1 MTEPTAAPAG
11 PSPASPV
18 LRFDEVHDAAGQARP
33 HWQRLERDLLAAD
46 RATLVRA
53 QDRVRRLRR
62 NQGTLPEAAR
72 RPADGGDP
80 APHAAL
86 RALDPIPHVLSAP
99 EWDALEAGLRQR
111 ARLLDRLLA
120 DVYGPGQLV
129 SRGVLPAEIVHAYP
143 GFLRPCAGLPV
154 PRWLVTASV
163 DLARAPGGAWRVRGD
178 RVSVPRGLGG
188 MLSARRVLARLHP
201 ELYRALRVQRVDG
214 FYDTLRSTLA
224 GLGQGLPGRAETG
237 DARGTGGVPPTEA
250 AGAAKDSTRTVI
262 LSAGPD
268 AAAFPEHTYLA
279 RSLGYTLVSGTDL
292 TVRHGRVTV
301 RSVGGL
307 EPADVV
313 LRLVDDAWCDPLELR
328 PDSLLGPPGLIEA
341 TRRGRVAL
349 ANALGTGFLEHP
361 ALGAFLPGVSRA
373 LLGED
378 LLLAPVPAWWCGDEA
393 SRAEVLADLD
403 RVILRPLTPDAW
415 ELHQPFPEAGAGLGV
430 APGTRLFPPLLPSA
444 VREALRAAVE
454 ARPRSWAAE
463 EYSEAST
470 APVVHDGRLVAGRLV
485 LRCFV
490 VADGDDWE
498 VLPGGLA
505 RVRLLA
511 SGGDPRTPGRPGDDA
526 LVVRKDVWA
535 LAAPLKEGQA
545 RLPSLAGPLL
555 ALPQID
561 LGASL
566 PSRNAEALYWMG
578 RHAEAAETAIRVVQT
593 ISAELGETPEL
604 ATDAGGAW
612 VAMFSASLRWTF
624 EPPRTP
630 GEFPV
635 HRARRATALAGA
647 LPPPILRRVLV
658 DDSIPRSLVGSLAE
672 LLDASLSARELVS
685 TDTGQ
690 VLATLEDRLGAL
702 RSASAPTEIEEIAG
716 STLTNLMA
724 LVGLSA
730 ESMVRDPGYLM
741 SDIGRRLERARLLVR
756 ILLETLVPVPDPD
769 IAGLTHE
776 TLLAC
781 CESLVV
787 YRRRYR
793 SDIEV
798 EALSSLLITDPG
810 NPRSLAFQADRLMAN
825 LRRLPGELPEGALQS
840 LGRILE
846 RLLVGDLGRLLTPS
860 RGRRA
865 GLRAWLRAIGDDLEQ
880 VAEAV
885 NLTYFAHV
893 PVQPVDSFFSGAPR
907 TPGFGQVE
915 P

>member
-1 MTEPTAAPAG
+1 VTEPVGAPDG
-11 PSPASPV
+11 PSPASPA
-18 LRFDEVHDAAGQARP
+18 LHFDEVHDGAGRPRP
-33 HWQRLERDLLAAD
+33 HWRELERDLLCAD
-46 RATLVRA
+46 RATLLRA
-53 QDRVRRLRR
+53 QDRVRRQRR

-72 RPADGGDP
+72 RSANGEAP
-80 APHAAL
+80 APQAAL
-86 RALDPIPHVLSAP
+86 RALDPIPHLLSEP
-99 EWDALEAGLRQR
+99 EWAALEAGLRQR
-111 ARLLDRLLA
+111 ARLLDELLA
-120 DVYGPGQLV
+120 DVYGPGRLID
-129 SRGVLPAEIVHAYP
+129 RGVLPAEIVYAYP

-154 PRWLVTASV
+154 PRRLVTAAV
-163 DLARAPGGAWRVRGD
+163 DLARAPDRTWRVRGD

-188 MLSARRVLARLHP
+188 MLSARRVLARLHSD
-201 ELYRALRVQRVDG
+201 LYRALQVQRVDG

-224 GLGQGLPGRAETG
+224 GLGHGLPGRSSDG
-237 DARGTGGVPPTEA
+237 DG
-250 AGAAKDSTRTVI
+250 STRTVI
-262 LSAGPD
+262 LSPGPD
-268 AAAFPEHTYLA
+268 APAFPEHTYLA
-279 RSLGYTLVSGTDL
+279 RNLGYTLVSGRDL
-292 TVRHGRVTV
+292 TVRNGQVTV

-328 PDSLLGPPGLIEA
+328 PDSLLGPPGLLEA
-341 TRRGRVAL
+341 ARRGRVAL

-361 ALGAFLPGVSRA
+361 ALAAFMPAASRA

-378 LLLAPVPAWWCGDEA
+378 LLLPPVPAWWCGDEA
-393 SRAEVLADLD
+393 SRMEVLADLD
-403 RVILRPLTPDAW
+403 RVIFRALTPDTRD
-415 ELHQPFPEAGAGLGV
+415 LHLPSQEGRTV
-430 APGTRLFPPLLPSA
+430 PGTRIFPSLLSSA
-444 VREALRAAVE
+444 DRDALRAAVE
-454 ARPRSWAAE
+454 ARPGSWAAE
-463 EYSEAST
+463 EYSEAGT
-470 APVVHDGRLVAGRLV
+470 APVVHDGRIAAGRLV

-490 VADGDDWE
+490 VADGDGWE

-505 RVRLLA
+505 RVRFE
-511 SGGDPRTPGRPGDDA
+511 PPGAGP

-535 LAAPLKEGQA
+535 LAATPQ
-545 RLPSLAGPLL
+545 RLAGPVL
-555 ALPQID
+555 AQPQID

-566 PSRNAEALYWMG
+566 PSRNAESLYWMG

-593 ISAELGETPEL
+593 IGAELGETPEL

-635 HRARRATALAGA
+635 HRARRATALGDSA

-658 DDSIPRSLVGSLAE
+658 DDSIPRSLVGSLTE

-685 TDTGQ
+685 THTGQ
-690 VLATLEDRLGAL
+690 VLAMLEDRLDGL
-702 RSASAPTEIEEIAG
+702 RSASAPAEIEEIAG
-716 STLTNLMA
+716 ATLINLMA

-756 ILLETLVPVPDPD
+756 ILLETLVPVPDAD

-781 CESLVV
+781 CESLVA

-798 EALSSLLITDPG
+798 EALSSLLITDPS
-810 NPRSLAFQADRLMAN
+810 NPRSLAFQVDRLMAD
-825 LRRLPGELPEGALQS
+825 LRRLPGPPPDGALQP
-840 LGRILE
+840 LGGVLE
-846 RLLVGDLGRLLTPS
+846 RLLIADLGRLLAPS
-860 RGRRA
+860 RGRRT
-865 GLRAWLRAIGDDLEQ
+865 GLRAWLTGIGADLEL

-885 NLTYFAHV
+885 SLTYFAHV
-893 PVQPVDSFFSGAPR
+893 PVQPVDLLFG
-907 TPGFGQVE
+907 GQVK

>member
-1 MTEPTAAPAG
+1 M
-11 PSPASPV
+11 
-18 LRFDEVHDAAGQARP
+18 
-33 HWQRLERDLLAAD
+33 
-46 RATLVRA
+46 
-53 QDRVRRLRR
+53 RR

-72 RPADGGDP
+72 RPTNGGV
-80 APHAAL
+80 PHAAL
-86 RALDPIPHVLSAP
+86 RALDPIPHLLSAP
-99 EWDALEAGLRQR
+99 EWAALEAGLRQR
-111 ARLLDRLLA
+111 ARLLEQLLA
-120 DVYGPGQLV
+120 DVYGPRRLV
-129 SRGVLPAEIVHAYP
+129 ETGVLPGEIVYAYP
-143 GFLRPCAGLPV
+143 GFLRPCADLPV
-154 PRWLVTASV
+154 PRRLVTGAV

-201 ELYRALRVQRVDG
+201 DLYRALQVQRVDG

-224 GLGQGLPGRAETG
+224 GLGQGLPGGAAGG
-237 DARGTGGVPPTEA
+237 DGARGMGGVPPTEA
-250 AGAAKDSTRTVI
+250 ARAATDSSARTVI
-262 LSAGPD
+262 LSPGPD

-279 RSLGYTLVSGTDL
+279 RNLGYTLVSGTDL
-292 TVRHGRVTV
+292 TVRHGQVTV

-328 PDSLLGPPGLIEA
+328 PNSRLGPPGIVEA
-341 TRRGRVAL
+341 ARRGRVAL

-361 ALGAFLPGVSRA
+361 GLAAFLPAVSRA

-378 LLLAPVPAWWCGDEA
+378 LLLPPVPAWWCGDEA
-393 SRAEVLADLD
+393 GRAEVLADLD
-403 RVILRPLTPDAW
+403 RVILRALTPDAW
-415 ELHQPFPEAGAGLGV
+415 GPRLPKREPGSI
-430 APGTRLFPPLLPSA
+430 PGTRLFPPLLSSTE
-444 VREALRAAVE
+444 REALRAAIE
-454 ARPRSWAAE
+454 ARPGSWAAE
-463 EYSEAST
+463 EYSEAGT
-470 APVVHDGRLVAGRLV
+470 APVVHDGRLAAGRLV

-505 RVRLLA
+505 RVRFERPA
-511 SGGDPRTPGRPGDDA
+511 ATDGPGGA

-535 LAAPLKEGQA
+535 LAATPH
-545 RLPSLAGPLL
+545 RLAGPVLT
-555 ALPQID
+555 LPQID
-561 LGASL
+561 LAASL

-604 ATDAGGAW
+604 ATDAGGSW

-635 HRARRATALAGA
+635 HRARRATAPRGTARGTGGVPPTEAAGA
-647 LPPPILRRVLV
+647 ARDSVPPTAAAGAAKGSDGPLPPPILRRVLV

-672 LLDASLSARELVS
+672 LLRASLSARELVS
-685 TDTGQ
+685 THTGQ
-690 VLATLEDRLGAL
+690 VLAMLEDRLDAL
-702 RSASAPTEIEEIAG
+702 RAASSPAEIEEIAG
-716 STLTNLMA
+716 ATLINLMA

-756 ILLETLVPVPDPD
+756 ILLETLVPVPDAD
-769 IAGLTHE
+769 VAGLTHE

-781 CESLVV
+781 CESLVA

-798 EALSSLLITDPG
+798 EALSSLLITDSS
-810 NPRSLAFQADRLMAN
+810 NPRSLAFQADRLMAD
-825 LRRLPGELPEGALQS
+825 LRRLPGAPPEDALQP
-840 LGRILE
+840 LGSVIE
-846 RLLVGDLGRLLTPS
+846 RLLVADLGQLLTPS
-860 RGRRA
+860 PRGTGGVPPTTAAGAAPGSRRT
-865 GLRAWLRAIGDDLEQ
+865 GLRAWLRNIGDDLER
-880 VAEAV
+880 VTEAV
-885 NLTYFAHV
+885 SLTYFAHV
-893 PVQPVDSFFSGAPR
+893 PVQPVDLL
-907 TPGFGQVE
+907 FGQVE
-915 P
+915 Q

>member
-1 MTEPTAAPAG
+1 
-11 PSPASPV
+11 
-18 LRFDEVHDAAGQARP
+18 L
-33 HWQRLERDLLAAD
+33 
-46 RATLVRA
+46 RA

-72 RPADGGDP
+72 RPAAGEV
-80 APHAAL
+80 PHAAL
-86 RALDPIPHVLSAP
+86 RALDPIPHLLSAP
-99 EWDALEAGLRQR
+99 EWAALEAGLRQR
-111 ARLLDRLLA
+111 ARLLDLLLA
-120 DVYGPGQLV
+120 DVYGPRRLV
-129 SRGVLPAEIVHAYP
+129 DRGVLPAEIVYAYP
-143 GFLRPCAGLPV
+143 GFLRPCADLPV
-154 PRWLVTASV
+154 ARRLVTGAV
-163 DLARAPGGAWRVRGD
+163 DLARAPDGAWRVRGD

-201 ELYRALRVQRVDG
+201 DLYRALQVQRVDG

-224 GLGQGLPGRAETG
+224 GLGQGLPGQRD
-237 DARGTGGVPPTEA
+237 DARGPGGAPQKNS
-250 AGAAKDSTRTVI
+250 GSTRTVI
-262 LSAGPD
+262 LSPGPE

-279 RSLGYTLVSGTDL
+279 RNLGYTLVSGTDL
-292 TVRHGRVTV
+292 TVRHGQVRV

-361 ALGAFLPGVSRA
+361 GLAAFLPAVSRA
-373 LLGED
+373 LLGEE
-378 LLLAPVPAWWCGDEA
+378 LLLPPVPARWCGDEA
-393 SRAEVLADLD
+393 GRAEVLADLD
-403 RVILRPLTPDAW
+403 RVIFRALTPDA
-415 ELHQPFPEAGAGLGV
+415 GLGAV
-430 APGTRLFPPLLPSA
+430 TGARIFPPRLSSA
-444 VREALRAAVE
+444 EREALRAAVE
-454 ARPRSWAAE
+454 ARPASWAAE
-463 EYSEAST
+463 EYSEARS
-470 APVVHDGRLVAGRLV
+470 APVVHDGRVTAGRLV

-490 VADGDDWE
+490 VADGDDWD

-505 RVRLLA
+505 RVRFE
-511 SGGDPRTPGRPGDDA
+511 RPPDED

-535 LAAPLKEGQA
+535 LAAAPH
-545 RLPSLAGPLL
+545 RLAGPVLT
-555 ALPQID
+555 LPQIN

-578 RHAEAAETAIRVVQT
+578 RHAEAAETAIRAVQT

-624 EPPRTP
+624 ESTRSP

-635 HRARRATALAGA
+635 HRARRATALGDGA

-672 LLDASLSARELVS
+672 LLEASLSARELVS
-685 TDTGQ
+685 THTGQ
-690 VLATLEDRLGAL
+690 VLAMLEDRLDAL
-702 RSASAPTEIEEIAG
+702 RSAASPAEIEEIAG
-716 STLTNLMA
+716 ATLINLMA

-756 ILLETLVPVPDPD
+756 TLLETLVPVPDAD
-769 IAGLTHE
+769 IAGLTYE

-781 CESLVV
+781 CESLVA

-798 EALSSLLITDPG
+798 EALSSLLITDHS
-810 NPRSLAFQADRLMAN
+810 NPRSLAFQADRLMGN
-825 LRRLPGELPEGALQS
+825 LRRLPGEPPEGALQP
-840 LGRILE
+840 LGSVVE
-846 RLLVGDLGRLLTPS
+846 RLLVADLGPLLAPS
-860 RGRRA
+860 RGRRT
-865 GLRAWLRAIGDDLEQ
+865 GLRAWLRDISADLDQ

-885 NLTYFAHV
+885 SLTYFAHV
-893 PVQPVDSFFSGAPR
+893 PVQPVDLLFS
-907 TPGFGQVE
+907 QVE

>member
-1 MTEPTAAPAG
+1 MTEPIAAPIPAG

-18 LRFDEVHDAAGQARP
+18 LHFDEVHDAAGQARP
-33 HWQRLERDLLAAD
+33 HWQRLQQELLAAD
-46 RATLVRA
+46 RATLLRA
-53 QDRVRRLRR
+53 QDQVRRMRR

-72 RPADGGDP
+72 RPAGGGTP
-80 APHAAL
+80 IPHAAL
-86 RALDPIPHVLSAP
+86 RALDPIPHLLSAP
-99 EWDALEAGLRQR
+99 EWAHLEAGLRQR
-111 ARLLDRLLA
+111 ARLLDQLLA
-120 DVYGPGQLV
+120 DVYGPRRLV
-129 SRGVLPAEIVHAYP
+129 ERGILPGEVVYAYA

-154 PRWLVTASV
+154 PRRLVTAAV
-163 DLARAPGGAWRVRGD
+163 DLARAPDGAWRVRGD
-178 RVSVPRGLGG
+178 RASVPRGLGG

-201 ELYRALRVQRVDG
+201 ELYRALQVQRVDS

-224 GLGQGLPGRAETG
+224 GLGEGLPGRARDG
-237 DARGTGGVPPTEA
+237 DGP
-250 AGAAKDSTRTVI
+250 TRTVI
-262 LSAGPD
+262 LSPGPD
-268 AAAFPEHTYLA
+268 APAFPEHTYLA
-279 RSLGYTLVSGTDL
+279 RSLGYTMVSGTDL
-292 TVRHGRVTV
+292 TVRHGQVTV

-341 TRRGRVAL
+341 TRRSRVAL

-361 ALGAFLPGVSRA
+361 ALGAFLPAVSEA

-378 LLLAPVPAWWCGDEA
+378 LLLAPVPAWWCGDDA

-415 ELHQPFPEAGAGLGV
+415 PHQPFPEAWEPHQPFPEAI
-430 APGTRLFPPLLPSA
+430 PGTRLFPRLLPEA
-444 VREALRAAVE
+444 DREALRAAVE
-454 ARPRSWAAE
+454 HRPGSWAAE

-470 APVVHDGRLVAGRLV
+470 APVVHDGHLVAGRLV

-498 VLPGGLA
+498 VLPGGLG
-505 RVRLLA
+505 RVKLLD
-511 SGGDPRTPGRPGDDA
+511 SVGPPRIPGRPGEGA

-535 LAAPLKEGQA
+535 LAATPH
-545 RLPSLAGPLL
+545 RLAGPVLT
-555 ALPQID
+555 LPQID

-604 ATDAGGAW
+604 ATDAAGAW

-624 EPPRTP
+624 ESPRTP

-635 HRARRATALAGA
+635 HRARRATALGAGT

-658 DDSIPRSLVGSLAE
+658 DESIPRSLVGSLAD
-672 LLDASLSARELVS
+672 LLQASLSARELVS
-685 TDTGQ
+685 THTGQ
-690 VLATLEDRLGAL
+690 VLAMLEDRLGAL
-702 RSASAPTEIEEIAG
+702 RAASAPAEIEEIAG
-716 STLTNLMA
+716 STLINLMA

-741 SDIGRRLERARLLVR
+741 SDIGRRVERARLLVR
-756 ILLETLVPVPDPD
+756 ILLETLVPVPHAD

-776 TLLAC
+776 TILAC
-781 CESLVV
+781 CESLVS

-798 EALSSLLITDPG
+798 DALSSLLITDPG
-810 NPRSLAFQADRLMAN
+810 NPRSLAFQADRLMAD
-825 LRRLPGELPEGALQS
+825 LRRLPGEPPERALQS
-840 LGRILE
+840 LGSVLE
-846 RLLVGDLGRLLTPS
+846 RLLMADLGRLLTPV
-860 RGRRA
+860 RGRRS
-865 GLRAWLRAIGDDLEQ
+865 GLRTWLWAISTDLEQ

-885 NLTYFAHV
+885 SLTYFAHV
-893 PVQPVDSFFSGAPR
+893 PVQPVDLLFS
-907 TPGFGQVE
+907 QVE

>member
-1 MTEPTAAPAG
+1 VTEPATAPISAG
-11 PSPASPV
+11 SSPTSLA
-18 LRFDEVHDAAGQARP
+18 LHFDEVHDADGQVRP
-33 HWQRLERDLLAAD
+33 HWRPLERELLTAD
-46 RATLVRA
+46 RPTLLRA

-72 RPADGGDP
+72 RSADGESP

-86 RALDPIPHVLSAP
+86 RALDPIPHLLSAP
-99 EWDALEAGLRQR
+99 EWAGLEAGLRQR
-111 ARLLDRLLA
+111 AGLLDQLLA
-120 DVYGPGQLV
+120 DVYGPRRLV
-129 SRGVLPAEIVHAYP
+129 ERGVLPAEVVYAFP
-143 GFLRPCAGLPV
+143 GFLRPCAGVPV
-154 PRWLVTASV
+154 PRRLVTAAV
-163 DLARAPGGAWRVRGD
+163 DLARAPDGAWRVRGD
-178 RVSVPRGLGG
+178 RASVPRGLGG

-201 ELYRALRVQRVDG
+201 ELYRTLQVQRVDG

-224 GLGQGLPGRAETG
+224 GLGESLPGRA
-237 DARGTGGVPPTEA
+237 
-250 AGAAKDSTRTVI
+250 GADDGSTRTVI
-262 LSAGPD
+262 LSPGPD
-268 AAAFPEHTYLA
+268 APAFPEHTYLA
-279 RSLGYTLVSGTDL
+279 RSLGYTLVSGPDL
-292 TVRHGRVTV
+292 TVRHGQVTV

-313 LRLVDDAWCDPLELR
+313 LRLVDDTWCDPLELR

-341 TRRGRVAL
+341 TRRSRVAL

-361 ALGAFLPGVSRA
+361 ALGAFLPAVSHA

-378 LLLAPVPAWWCGDEA
+378 LLLAPVPAWWCGDPA

-415 ELHQPFPEAGAGLGV
+415 GPHQPSRDAGRGLGTV
-430 APGTRLFPPLLPSA
+430 PGTRLFPRLLA
-444 VREALRAAVE
+444 AADRDALRNAVE
-454 ARPRSWAAE
+454 HRPGSWAAE
-463 EYSEAST
+463 EYGEAST

-490 VADGDDWE
+490 VADGEGWE
-498 VLPGGLA
+498 VLPGGLG
-505 RVRLLA
+505 RVRVE
-511 SGGDPRTPGRPGDDA
+511 PPGEGA
-526 LVVRKDVWA
+526 LVVRKDAWA
-535 LAAPLKEGQA
+535 LAATPQ
-545 RLPSLAGPLL
+545 RLAGPALT
-555 ALPQID
+555 LPQID

-624 EPPRTP
+624 ESPRTP
-630 GEFPV
+630 TEFPV
-635 HRARRATALAGA
+635 HRARRATAVGAGT

-658 DDSIPRSLVGSLAE
+658 DESIPRSLVGSLAD
-672 LLDASLSARELVS
+672 LLQASLSARELVS
-685 TDTGQ
+685 THTGQ
-690 VLATLEDRLGAL
+690 VLALLEDRLDAL
-702 RSASAPTEIEEIAG
+702 RAAAARTSSSPAEPTESPAAGLGFGARAEIEEIAG
-716 STLTNLMA
+716 STLINLMA
-724 LVGLSA
+724 LVGLST

-781 CESLVV
+781 CESLVA

-798 EALSSLLITDPG
+798 DALSSLLVTDAS
-810 NPRSLAFQADRLMAN
+810 NPRSLAFQADRLMAD
-825 LRRLPGELPEGALQS
+825 LRRLPGAPPEGALAS
-840 LGRILE
+840 LGNVLE
-846 RLLVGDLGRLLTPS
+846 RLLVADLGRLLTPA
-860 RGRRA
+860 RGRRT
-865 GLRAWLRAIGDDLEQ
+865 GLRTWLEAIGTDLEQ

-885 NLTYFAHV
+885 SLTYFAHV
-893 PVQPVDSFFSGAPR
+893 PVQPVDLL
-907 TPGFGQVE
+907 FGQVE

>member
-1 MTEPTAAPAG
+1 MTEPAAAPPAG
-11 PSPASPV
+11 PSPASRT
-18 LRFDEVHDAAGQARP
+18 LRFDDVHDAAGQVRP
-33 HWQRLERDLLAAD
+33 HWRRLERELLAAD
-46 RATLVRA
+46 RATLLRA

-72 RPADGGDP
+72 RPDEGGV
-80 APHAAL
+80 PHAAL
-86 RALDPIPHVLSAP
+86 RALDPIPHLLSAP
-99 EWDALEAGLRQR
+99 EWALLEAGLRQR
-111 ARLLDRLLA
+111 ARLLELLLA
-120 DVYGPGQLV
+120 DVYGPRTLV
-129 SRGVLPAEIVHAYP
+129 DRGVLPAEIVYAYP
-143 GFLRPCAGLPV
+143 GFLRPCADLQV
-154 PRWLVTASV
+154 PRRLVTGAV
-163 DLARAPGGAWRVRGD
+163 DLARAPDGAWQVRGD

-201 ELYRALRVQRVDG
+201 ELYRALQVQRVDG

-224 GLGQGLPGRAETG
+224 GLGQGADT
-237 DARGTGGVPPTEA
+237 RGMGGVPPTEA
-250 AGAAKDSTRTVI
+250 AGAAKGSTRTVI
-262 LSAGPD
+262 LSPGPD

-279 RSLGYTLVSGTDL
+279 RNLGYTLVSGTDL
-292 TVRHGRVTV
+292 TVRNGQVTV

-328 PDSLLGPPGLIEA
+328 PGSLLGPPGLIEA
-341 TRRGRVAL
+341 ARRGRVAL

-361 ALGAFLPGVSRA
+361 ALGAFLPAVSRA

-378 LLLAPVPAWWCGDEA
+378 LLLAPVPAWWCGDA
-393 SRAEVLADLD
+393 TGRAEALSDPD
-403 RVILRPLTPDAW
+403 RVIFRALTPDA
-415 ELHQPFPEAGAGLGV
+415 GLGA
-430 APGTRLFPPLLPSA
+430 APGSRLFPPLLSA
-444 VREALRAAVE
+444 ADRDALRVAVE
-454 ARPRSWAAE
+454 ARPGSWAAE
-463 EYSEAST
+463 EFSEARI
-470 APVVHDGRLVAGRLV
+470 APVVHDGRLAAGRLV

-490 VADGDDWE
+490 VADGGDWD

-505 RVRLLA
+505 RVRFE
-511 SGGDPRTPGRPGDDA
+511 RPADGA

-535 LAAPLKEGQA
+535 LAATPH
-545 RLPSLAGPLL
+545 RLAGPVLT
-555 ALPQID
+555 LPQID

-593 ISAELGETPEL
+593 IGAELGETPEL

-624 EPPRTP
+624 EAPRAP

-635 HRARRATALAGA
+635 HRARRATAAGDGA

-658 DDSIPRSLVGSLAE
+658 DDSIPRSLIGSLTD

-685 TDTGQ
+685 THTGQ
-690 VLATLEDRLGAL
+690 VLALLEDRLDGL
-702 RSASAPTEIEEIAG
+702 RSAASPAEIEEVAG
-716 STLTNLMA
+716 ATLINLMA

-741 SDIGRRLERARLLVR
+741 TDIGRRLERARLLVR
-756 ILLETLVPVPDPD
+756 ILSETLVPVPDAD

-781 CESLVV
+781 CESLVA

-798 EALSSLLITDPG
+798 EALSSLLITDPS
-810 NPRSLAFQADRLMAN
+810 NPRSLAFQADRLMAD
-825 LRRLPGELPEGALQS
+825 LRRLPGEPPERALES
-840 LGRILE
+840 LGRVLE
-846 RLLVGDLGRLLTPS
+846 RLLVADLGRLLAAA
-860 RGRRA
+860 RGKRP
-865 GLRAWLRAIGDDLEQ
+865 GLQAWLRAIGDDLEQ

-885 NLTYFAHV
+885 SLTYFAHV
-893 PVQPVDSFFSGAPR
+893 PVQSVDTFFSGTPR
-907 TPGFGQVE
+907 TPGFGQVQ

>member
-1 MTEPTAAPAG
+1 M
-11 PSPASPV
+11 
-18 LRFDEVHDAAGQARP
+18 
-33 HWQRLERDLLAAD
+33 
-46 RATLVRA
+46 RA

-72 RPADGGDP
+72 RPAGGGV
-80 APHAAL
+80 PHAAL
-86 RALDPIPHVLSAP
+86 RALDPIPHLLSAP
-99 EWDALEAGLRQR
+99 EWAALEAGLRQR
-111 ARLLDRLLA
+111 ARLLDQLLA
-120 DVYGPGQLV
+120 DVYGPRRLV
-129 SRGVLPAEIVHAYP
+129 DRGVLPGEIVYAYP
-143 GFLRPCAGLPV
+143 GFLRPCADLPV
-154 PRWLVTASV
+154 PRRLVTGAV
-163 DLARAPGGAWRVRGD
+163 DLARAPDGAWRVRGD

-201 ELYRALRVQRVDG
+201 DLYRALQVQRVDG

-224 GLGQGLPGRAETG
+224 GLGQGLPDRADAG
-237 DARGTGGVPPTEA
+237 ARGMGGVPPTEA
-250 AGAAKDSTRTVI
+250 AGAAKGSTRTVI
-262 LSAGPD
+262 LSPGPE

-279 RSLGYTLVSGTDL
+279 RNLGYTLVSGTDL

-328 PDSLLGPPGLIEA
+328 PNSRLGPPGLIEA

-361 ALGAFLPGVSRA
+361 ALAAFLPAVSRA

-378 LLLAPVPAWWCGDEA
+378 LLLPPVPAWWCGDEA
-393 SRAEVLADLD
+393 GRAEVLADLD
-403 RVILRPLTPDAW
+403 RVIFRALTPDA
-415 ELHQPFPEAGAGLGV
+415 GLGTV
-430 APGTRLFPPLLPSA
+430 TGTRLFPPLLSSA
-444 VREALRAAVE
+444 DREALRAAVV
-454 ARPRSWAAE
+454 ARPGSWAAE
-463 EYSEAST
+463 EYSEAGT
-470 APVVHDGRLVAGRLV
+470 APVVHDGRVAAGRLV

-505 RVRLLA
+505 RVRFLD
-511 SGGDPRTPGRPGDDA
+511 SGGHPRNPRDTADGA

-535 LAAPLKEGQA
+535 LAATVH
-545 RLPSLAGPLL
+545 RLAGPVLT
-555 ALPQID
+555 LPQID

-593 ISAELGETPEL
+593 ISAELVETPEL

-624 EPPRTP
+624 ESPRTP

-635 HRARRATALAGA
+635 HRARRATAPGDGA

-685 TDTGQ
+685 THTGQ
-690 VLATLEDRLGAL
+690 VLAMLEDRLDAL
-702 RSASAPTEIEEIAG
+702 RSASSPAEIEEIAG
-716 STLTNLMA
+716 ATLINLMA

-756 ILLETLVPVPDPD
+756 ILLETLVPVPDAD

-776 TLLAC
+776 TLLEC
-781 CESLVV
+781 CESLVT

-798 EALSSLLITDPG
+798 EALSSLLITDPS
-810 NPRSLAFQADRLMAN
+810 NPRSLAFQADRLMAD
-825 LRRLPGELPEGALQS
+825 LRRLPGEPPEGALRS
-840 LGRILE
+840 LGSVLE
-846 RLLVGDLGRLLTPS
+846 RLLVADLGRLLEPS
-860 RGRRA
+860 RGRRT
-865 GLRAWLRAIGDDLEQ
+865 GLRAWLLGIASDLEQ
-880 VAEAV
+880 MAEV
-885 NLTYFAHV
+885 VSLTYFAHV
-893 PVQPVDSFFSGAPR
+893 PVQPVDLLF
-907 TPGFGQVE
+907 TQVE
-915 P
+915 R

>member
-1 MTEPTAAPAG
+1 VSEPAGAPAG
-11 PSPASPV
+11 PSPAPPV
-18 LRFDEVHDAAGQARP
+18 LQFDEVHDAAGRP
-33 HWQRLERDLLAAD
+33 RAHWRKLERELLGAD
-46 RATLVRA
+46 RATLLRA

-72 RPADGGDP
+72 RPTSREAP
-80 APHAAL
+80 APQAAL
-86 RALDPIPHVLSAP
+86 RALDPIPHLLSAP
-99 EWDALEAGLRQR
+99 EWAALEAGLRQR
-111 ARLLDRLLA
+111 AHLLDELLA
-120 DVYGPGQLV
+120 DVYGPRRLV
-129 SRGVLPAEIVHAYP
+129 ERGVLPAEVVYAYP
-143 GFLRPCAGLPV
+143 GFLRPCADLPV
-154 PRWLVTASV
+154 PRRLVTAAI
-163 DLARAPGGAWRVRGD
+163 DLARAPDRTWRVRGD

-188 MLSARRVLARLHP
+188 MLSARRVLARLHSD
-201 ELYRALRVQRVDG
+201 LYRALQVQRVDG
-214 FYDTLRSTLA
+214 FYDALRSALA
-224 GLGQGLPGRAETG
+224 GLGQGLPGRSTNAQG
-237 DARGTGGVPPTEA
+237 SGGAPRQDS
-250 AGAAKDSTRTVI
+250 GSTRTVI
-262 LSAGPD
+262 LSPGPD
-268 AAAFPEHTYLA
+268 APAFPEHTYLA
-279 RSLGYTLVSGTDL
+279 RSLGYTLVSGPDL
-292 TVRHGRVTV
+292 TVRNGHVTV

-328 PDSLLGPPGLIEA
+328 PDSVLGPPGLIEA
-341 TRRGRVAL
+341 ARRGRVAL

-361 ALGAFLPGVSRA
+361 ALAAFLPAVSRA

-378 LLLAPVPAWWCGDEA
+378 LLLPPVPAWWCGEEA
-393 SRAEVLADLD
+393 SRTEVLADVD
-403 RVILRPLTPDAW
+403 RVIFRALTPDA
-415 ELHQPFPEAGAGLGV
+415 GLGA
-430 APGTRLFPPLLPSA
+430 APGTRIFPSLLSSA
-444 VREALRAAVE
+444 ERDALRAAVE
-454 ARPRSWAAE
+454 ARPGSWAAE

-470 APVVHDGRLVAGRLV
+470 APVVHDGRLAAGRLV

-490 VADGDDWE
+490 VAGGGGWE

-505 RVRLLA
+505 RVRFE
-511 SGGDPRTPGRPGDDA
+511 PPGDGP

-535 LAAPLKEGQA
+535 LAAAPH
-545 RLPSLAGPLL
+545 RLAGPVL
-555 ALPQID
+555 AQPQID

-578 RHAEAAETAIRVVQT
+578 RHAEAAETAIRLVQT
-593 ISAELGETPEL
+593 ITAELGETPEL
-604 ATDAGGAW
+604 ATDAGGSW

-635 HRARRATALAGA
+635 HRARRATALVAGA

-658 DDSIPRSLVGSLAE
+658 DDTIPRSLVGSLAE

-685 TDTGQ
+685 THTGQ
-690 VLATLEDRLGAL
+690 VLALLEDRLDAL
-702 RSASAPTEIEEIAG
+702 RSASSAAEIEEIAG
-716 STLTNLMA
+716 ATLINLMA

-756 ILLETLVPVPDPD
+756 ILYETLVPVPDAD

-781 CESLVV
+781 CESLVA

-798 EALSSLLITDPG
+798 EALSSLLVTDPS
-810 NPRSLAFQADRLMAN
+810 NPRSLAFQADRLMAD
-825 LRRLPGELPEGALQS
+825 LRRLPGEPPDEALRP
-840 LGRILE
+840 LGGVLE
-846 RLLVGDLGRLLTPS
+846 RLLVADLGRLLTPA

-865 GLRAWLRAIGDDLEQ
+865 GLRAWLNDISADLEL

-885 NLTYFAHV
+885 SLRYFAHV
-893 PVQPVDSFFSGAPR
+893 PVQPVTYFPGTPR
-907 TPGFGQVE
+907 TPGLSEAPVA

>member
-1 MTEPTAAPAG
+1 VTEQVAAPGPAG
-11 PSPASPV
+11 LSPASPV
-18 LRFDEVHDAAGQARP
+18 LRFDEVHDAAGQVRP
-33 HWQRLERDLLAAD
+33 HWRRLERELLSAD
-46 RATLVRA
+46 RATLLRA
-53 QDRVRRLRR
+53 QDRVRRMRR

-72 RPADGGDP
+72 RPADAGAP

-86 RALDPIPHVLSAP
+86 RALDPIPHLLNAP
-99 EWDALEAGLRQR
+99 EWANLEAGLRQR
-111 ARLLDRLLA
+111 ARLLDQLLA
-120 DVYGPGQLV
+120 DVYGPRRLV
-129 SRGVLPAEIVHAYP
+129 ERGVLPGEVVYAYP

-154 PRWLVTASV
+154 PRRLVTAAV
-163 DLARAPGGAWRVRGD
+163 DLARGPDGEWRVRGD
-178 RVSVPRGLGG
+178 RASVPRGLGG

-201 ELYRALRVQRVDG
+201 ELYRALQVQRVDA

-224 GLGQGLPGRAETG
+224 GLGEGLPGRADAG
-237 DARGTGGVPPTEA
+237 ARGMGGVPPTEA

-262 LSAGPD
+262 LSPGPD
-268 AAAFPEHTYLA
+268 APAFPEHTYLA
-279 RSLGYTLVSGTDL
+279 RSLGYTLVSGRDL
-292 TVRHGRVTV
+292 TVRHGQVTV

-328 PDSLLGPPGLIEA
+328 PNSVLGPPGLVEA
-341 TRRGRVAL
+341 TRRSRVAL

-361 ALGAFLPGVSRA
+361 ALGAFLPAVSQA

-378 LLLAPVPAWWCGDEA
+378 LLLPPVPAWWCGHTA

-403 RVILRPLTPDAW
+403 RVILRALTPDAW
-415 ELHQPFPEAGAGLGV
+415 GGHQPSREAGTV
-430 APGTRLFPPLLPSA
+430 PGARLFPRFLSKA
-444 VREALRAAVE
+444 DREALRAAVE
-454 ARPRSWAAE
+454 TRPGSWAAE

-490 VADGDDWE
+490 VADGDGWE
-498 VLPGGLA
+498 VLPGGLG
-505 RVRLLA
+505 RVRLE
-511 SGGDPRTPGRPGDDA
+511 PPGDGA

-535 LAAPLKEGQA
+535 VAATPH
-545 RLPSLAGPLL
+545 RIAGPVLT
-555 ALPQID
+555 LPQID

-593 ISAELGETPEL
+593 IGAELGETPEL

-624 EPPRTP
+624 ESPRTP

-635 HRARRATALAGA
+635 HRARRATALGVGA
-647 LPPPILRRVLV
+647 LPPPILLRVLV

-672 LLDASLSARELVS
+672 LLQASLSARELVS
-685 TDTGQ
+685 THTGQ
-690 VLATLEDRLGAL
+690 VLAMLEDRLGAL
-702 RSASAPTEIEEIAG
+702 RGASSPAEIEEIAG
-716 STLTNLMA
+716 STLINLMA

-781 CESLVV
+781 CESLVA

-798 EALSSLLITDPG
+798 DALSSLLITDPS
-810 NPRSLAFQADRLMAN
+810 NPRSLAFQADRLMAD
-825 LRRLPGELPEGALQS
+825 LRRLPGDPPEGALQS
-840 LGRILE
+840 LGRVLE
-846 RLLVGDLGRLLTPS
+846 RLLIADLGRLLTGAG
-860 RGRRA
+860 GRRT
-865 GLRAWLRAIGDDLEQ
+865 GLRTWLRAIGADLEQ
-880 VAEAV
+880 VAQAV
-885 NLTYFAHV
+885 SLTYFAHV
-893 PVQPVDSFFSGAPR
+893 PVQPVDLL
-907 TPGFGQVE
+907 FGQVE